1 MKKRCYQ
8 RFVGSFEHLRVLRHC
23 IWQTSPGL
31 LLPAALCPPG
41 KRAPLRVFQ
50 GKLLGHIAK
59 SLRFSIPIF
68 WQAAQFW
75 KKELMNGSEVLV
87 LHTRKGKLHRHRKD
101 NWITSL
107 FYLPKNRQFCLWAA
121 LIYNASSS
129 HPMHD
134 KWNRQEEHR
143 VSPESQRGTRRAPK
157 AAAHCQIHVL
167 RTAQKPHV
175 VTKPIKRGSEK
186 AWKSVSEYKRCCP
199 CIPLCYVTF
208 VTCYVHT

>member
-41 KRAPLRVFQ
+41 KRAPLIVFQ

-87 LHTRKGKLHRHRKD
+87 LHTHGRESYIGTERITELLLFFICLKIGSFVCGLPLSTMPHPPTPCTINETGKKSTGSAQSHSVAPGGLRRQQRTAKSTCWELHRNHT
-101 NWITSL
+101 WW
-107 FYLPKNRQFCLWAA
+107 P
-121 LIYNASSS
+121 
-129 HPMHD
+129 
-134 KWNRQEEHR
+134 
-143 VSPESQRGTRRAPK
+143 SQ
-157 AAAHCQIHVL
+157 
-167 RTAQKPHV
+167 
-175 VTKPIKRGSEK
+175 
-186 AWKSVSEYKRCCP
+186 
-199 CIPLCYVTF
+199 
-208 VTCYVHT
+208 